1 MGYTTDFTG
10 SLQLSKP
17 ASKKQREYI
26 NTLASTRRMQ
36 RDVNKLME
44 LYKGEHGYPFAKDK
58 TNPEKV
64 YGFKGEYFAK
74 DDGNYGQSG
83 DTSVIDHN
91 SASGEISWKDYDGDW
106 AKREEMRKALN
117 ADKIKQPGLW
127 LQWRLNDEG
136 TELSWDG
143 GEKFY
148 NYIEWL
154 EYLIVHFF
162 KPWKIKLNGEITWQ
176 GEDSS
181 DIGKIVVVDNKIEI
195 YEGQVSYAYTRTL

>member
-17 ASKKQREYI
+17 ATAKQKDYI
-26 NTLASTRRMQ
+26 NLLAKTRRMQ
-36 RDVNKLME
+36 RDVNKLMA

-58 TNPEKV
+58 TNANEV

-74 DDGNYGQSG
+74 EDGNCGQNS
-83 DTSVIDHN
+83 DDSIIDYN
-91 SASGEISWKDYDGDW
+91 SASGEIGWKEYDGDW
-106 AKREEMRKALN
+106 VKRDEMRKALN

-127 LQWRLNDEG
+127 CQWELNDDG
-136 TELSWDG
+136 TELRWDG

-162 KPWKIKLNGEITWQ
+162 KPWKIKLNGEIYWV
-176 GEDSS
+176 GEDS
-181 DIGKIVVVDNKIEI
+181 DDRGMIKVVNNKITI
-195 YEGQVSYAYTRTL
+195 YDSETVYKERVS